1 MSPRPFWGLVCL
13 LVPVLVLAQE
23 GAVAPEPRQASPWQ
37 AQQERLR
44 IQNARRQVQAETE
57 QANAACYQKFAV
69 NDCLRDVR
77 ARNRPVLDAL
87 SRQEIILN
95 DLERQAKAIE
105 ALKKIEEK
113 SLGEVKGPPANVS
126 GSSPAQ

>member
-1 MSPRPFWGLVCL
+1 MSPHPFWGLVCL
-13 LVPVLVLAQE
+13 LAPALVVAQ
-23 GAVAPEPRQASPWQ
+23 GPVAPEPRQVPPWQ

-44 IQNARRQVQAETE
+44 IQNVRLQIQAETE

-69 NDCLRDVR
+69 SDCLRNVR

-87 SRQEIILN
+87 RRQEIILN

-113 SLGEVKGPPANVS
+113 SLGEAKGPPANVS
-126 GSSPAQ
+126 GAPPAQ